1 MFTAQHN
8 VSLMWR
14 WGEPCSS
21 TQTQRAVMIHL
32 SLQGIVGDRLAADRL
47 LPWDKSPSL
56 PPSLLPGC
64 LSPGQVTMPTSIGQS
79 LLPPPS
85 PPPSLSPGST
95 LRKGPF
101 LVARNRTWTCHWFF
115 YRSMMMIT
123 QSRPECRN
131 AGPKKRYQNKL
142 LLVVWNGVRRVIIT
156 HHYSRKATVLQCA
169 AIHLWSKK
177 ESSETRG
184 SMRCEGMGGGWSS
197 FL

>member
-1 MFTAQHN
+1 MYVSKALCCRPNHVCFSAYNYSWKSAAVFFTLVKSKHCSLVKQIIISVVCFTT

-85 PPPSLSPGST
+85 PPPSLS
-95 LRKGPF
+95 LQ
-101 LVARNRTWTCHWFF
+101 A
-115 YRSMMMIT
+115 
-123 QSRPECRN
+123 
-131 AGPKKRYQNKL
+131 L
-142 LLVVWNGVRRVIIT
+142 LLEKG
-156 HHYSRKATVLQCA
+156 H
-169 AIHLWSKK
+169 
-177 ESSETRG
+177 
-184 SMRCEGMGGGWSS
+184 
-197 FL
+197 F